1 MSHKREEKRNR
12 RQEKE
17 RERRVWRLRRT
28 FQLPAMSTP
37 RSAIMVTGATA
48 RDDAVNGT
56 VDGDQAARRVEVR

>member
-1 MSHKREEKRNR
+1 MAT
-12 RQEKE
+12 
-17 RERRVWRLRRT
+17 LRRT

-56 VDGDQAARRVEVR
+56 VDGDQAARSVEVR